1 MQFGTFKN
9 LNGDNSRAR
18 YKVVAY
24 TSDAIMQDKLIRV
37 ESGIPAD
44 LIVGDL
50 VSTSG
55 AKVATPGD
63 IAYVVVEPA
72 SAGAKAFIVASPEH
86 TILALIGVEFGEL
99 DQSLAQAQLATLGFT
114 FTDYDTVALR
124 TT

>member
-1 MQFGTFKN
+1 MQFGTFQT
-9 LNGDNSRAR
+9 LNGDNSHAR
-18 YKVVAY
+18 YKVIAY
-24 TSDAIMQDKLIRV
+24 ASDLILQDKLIRV

-55 AKVATPGD
+55 TKAVTPGD

-72 SAGAKAFIVASPEH
+72 TAGDKAFIVASPEH
-86 TILALIGVEFGEL
+86 TILALVGVEFGSL
-99 DQSLAQAQLATLGFT
+99 DKSLAQAQLATLGFT

>member
-1 MQFGTFKN
+1 MQFGTFQTQ
-9 LNGDNSRAR
+9 NGNNSHAR
-18 YKVVAY
+18 YKIIAHA
-24 TSDAIMQDKLIRV
+24 SDPIMQDKLIRV

-50 VSTSG
+50 VD
-55 AKVATPGD
+55 ATGKKATAPGN

-72 SAGAKAFIVASPEH
+72 RAGDKAFIVASPEH
-86 TILALIGVEFGEL
+86 TILALVGVEFGSL
-99 DQSLAQAQLATLGFT
+99 DKSLAQAQLATLGFT

>member
-1 MQFGTFKN
+1 MQFGTFQT
-9 LNGDNSRAR
+9 LNGNNSHAR
-18 YKVVAY
+18 YKVISY
-24 TSDAIMQDKLIRV
+24 TSDAILQDKLIRV

-55 AKVATPGD
+55 AKAATPGD

-72 SAGAKAFIVASPEH
+72 SAGDKAFIVASPEH
-86 TILALIGVEFGEL
+86 TILALVGVEFGSL
-99 DQSLAQAQLATLGFT
+99 NKSLAQAQLATLGFT

>member
-1 MQFGTFKN
+1 MQFGTFQT
-9 LNGDNSRAR
+9 LNGDNSHAR

-24 TSDAIMQDKLIRV
+24 ASDAIMQDKLIRV

-50 VSTSG
+50 VDVSG
-55 AKVATPGD
+55 KKAAAPGN

-72 SAGAKAFIVASPEH
+72 PVGDKAFVVASPEH
-86 TILALIGVEFGEL
+86 TILSLAGIEFGSL
-99 DQSLAQAQLATLGFT
+99 DKSLAQAQLATLGFT
-114 FTDYDTVALR
+114 FSDFDTVALR